1 MNNKFSSKWG
11 FILTTVGSAVGIGNV
26 WGFPYKFLKNGALSF
41 LIYYIFFVILFS
53 YVGLSS
59 EYAIGRL
66 CSHGTL
72 GSYEYTW
79 KEKNKKVSKIIGYF
93 PLLGTLLLSTGYAVI
108 VAYIFKSLC
117 NSIDGSLLNVDVD
130 SWFSYFSTQSN
141 VYVYHFFTILIT
153 LLTCV
158 TGAKSIEKAN
168 KFMMPLFFILFL
180 FLTFR
185 VLFFHNSLAGYKFMI
200 SFNFKDF
207 INPKVILSAMGQAF
221 FSLSITGNVMI
232 VYGSYLDKKENI
244 VSGAKQTALFDTLAA
259 LVASFVIIPSIFA
272 FSQNATSKAGPGL
285 LFVTLPKIMQ
295 NIYGGRI
302 FSIILY
308 MAVLFGGITSLQS
321 MYESICVSLMYKF
334 KKLKRKV
341 ALVIIGICSFV
352 PGIFMQHINVWGNFM
367 DIVSIY
373 IIPIAATLGAISWF
387 FVLDKNKLLNEINL
401 NKDNT
406 KYGNSFYFLGKYV
419 YTPIVVFLCLFA
431 LIFRISF

>member
-66 CSHGTL
+66 CSNGTL

-79 KEKNKKVSKIIGYF
+79 KEKNEKVSKIIGYF

-373 IIPIAATLGAISWF
+373 IIPIGAVLGAISWF
-387 FVLDKNKLLNEINL
+387 FVLDKDKLLNEINL
-401 NKDNT
+401 NEDNT

-419 YTPIVVFLCLFA
+419 YTPIVVFLCLVA
-431 LIFRISF
+431 LIFKISF